1 MSVYPLTLGDLH
13 VCVGIP
19 FTRGRHICRL
29 TSKRDNFNDVQTS
42 RTMTQHYHC
51 KWSLFLL
58 GLYMYG
64 IYSLCGY
71 VRSCIFGVP

>member
-1 MSVYPLTLGDLH
+1 ML
-13 VCVGIP
+13 
-19 FTRGRHICRL
+19 F